1 MRLLHSP
8 KPTLQSSVALLPPP
22 SPSYLVHQPLLSSP
36 LLKSAAVQQRVL
48 LQVRRV
54 ARLMAEVENHDFMR
68 EADAPH
74 HVPPWAR
81 AEVRAGEGQRC
92 DLGWARAQVR
102 TRGGQLC
109 LYGEGRGASMGQ
121 GRGAS

>member
-1 MRLLHSP
+1 M
-8 KPTLQSSVALLPPP
+8 
-22 SPSYLVHQPLLSSP
+22 
-36 LLKSAAVQQRVL
+36 L

-81 AEVRAGEGQRC
+81 AEVRTRAGQRFDLGWAGAEVRTRAGQRCNVGKGRGASTGQGRGAVLGRAEVQTRAGQRC
-92 DLGWARAQVR
+92 DLA
-102 TRGGQLC
+102 L
-109 LYGEGRGASMGQ
+109 LFS
-121 GRGAS
+121 